1 MVCVQVQQQTTSS
14 LHVEELRA
22 KGLFTAAAAAAP
34 EHLLAYVQPAE
45 CLAYLLA
52 HMHHAMITQHVSG
65 RQPAAAIMY
74 TLQRAFTS
82 H

>member
-14 LHVEELRA
+14 LHVEELRT
-22 KGLFTAAAAAAP
+22 KGLFTAAAAAAAAAAP

-52 HMHHAMITQHVSG
+52 NMHHAMITQHVSG
-65 RQPAAAIMY
+65 RQPAA
-74 TLQRAFTS
+74 
-82 H
+82 